1 MRGIRTHAGVLIF
14 DFTIL
19 PTGSVND
26 VRLVNTID
34 RESPW
39 PVLADRWRSAISDW
53 QYAPATVNNRPVAV
67 CLTIEVNIHV
77 T

>member
-19 PTGSVND
+19 PTGSVSD

-53 QYAPATVNNRPVAV
+53 QYEPAMVNNRPVAV
-67 CLTIEVNIHV
+67 CLTVTVDIHV
-77 T
+77 A